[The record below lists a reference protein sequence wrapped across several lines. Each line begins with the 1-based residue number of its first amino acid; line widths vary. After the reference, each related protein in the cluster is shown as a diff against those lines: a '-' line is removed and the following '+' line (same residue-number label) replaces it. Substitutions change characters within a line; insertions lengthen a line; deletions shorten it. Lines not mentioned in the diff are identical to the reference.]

1 MSGSSSTFSV
11 QIRSIITQID
21 SNIKSLQ
28 QFLDNDVNNSL
39 STQQRTDILNRI
51 TDLENIKTS
60 LLPQLLTAYGT
71 FETNADVSN
80 DVLNKQILALK
91 IIQDETDKTTR
102 QINLLNSEK
111 PDKIKLA
118 GINSYYSK
126 KYNSHKQ
133 IMKTI
138 VLVCIP
144 IIILSILG
152 NKGLIP
158 NTIVVLLNSA
168 MIIFGVITVGYQII
182 DISNRDKMNYD
193 AYDWKFNK
201 SNAPSATPSAV
212 GAEGD
217 PSNPWN
223 YQLYS
228 CYGSDCCTEGSTTW
242 DAVTKKCIPIVAS
255 SS

>member
-1 MSGSSSTFSV
+1 MSGSSEINNIIG
-11 QIRSIITQID
+11 QIQSNID
-21 SNIKSLQ
+21 SL
-28 QFLDNDVNNSL
+28 NSYLTTGYGL
-39 STQQRTDILNRI
+39 SDTQKIDITNRI
-51 TDLENIKTS
+51 KELENIKSDLLLQLTS
-60 LLPQLLTAYGT
+60 AYGI
-71 FETNADVSN
+71 FKDNSDISS
-80 DVLNKQILALK
+80 DLLNKQNLTFR
-91 IIQDETDKTTR
+91 IIQDEKDKTTR
-102 QINLLNSEK
+102 QINLLNAEK
-111 PDKIKLA
+111 PDKLKLA

-152 NKGLIP
+152 NKGIIP
-158 NTIVVLLNSA
+158 NTIVILLNSV

-182 DISNRDKMNYD
+182 DISNRDKMNFD

-201 SNAPSATPSAV
+201 SNAPAVSPSAV

-223 YQLYS
+223 YEFYS
-228 CYGSDCCTEGSTTW
+228 CYGSDCCTSGSTTW
-242 DAVTKKCIPIVAS
+242 DTTTKKCIPN
-255 SS
+255 